1 MVWNFKILC
10 VYMLDL
16 RDLMCLWFGSKRV
29 CVFWIRDSFMDG
41 SLVLGCFEM
50 GSKAMCVKLFVK

>member
-1 MVWNFKILC
+1 MCLYG
-10 VYMLDL
+10 VYVEF

-29 CVFWIRDSFMDG
+29 CVFWIRDSFVDG